1 MAELFTEFAQRGRT
15 MRNRIALSPM
25 CMYSSED
32 GFANDW
38 HLVHLGARAAG
49 GCGLVMTE
57 ATAVEPQGRITPQD
71 LGIWK
76 EEHIE
81 TLAHV
86 VRVIQGQGALAAI
99 QLAHAGRKAGYFRPW
114 SPVRGVVPVEEGG
127 WTNQRGPSPVAFRE
141 GAPTPGEMSVAEIS
155 KVRDAFVQGARR
167 AHEAGFDVIELHSAH
182 GYLLHQFLSPISNQR
197 TDEYGGDFAGRTR
210 LHRELVSAVRAVLP
224 DDKPLWMRISATDW
238 VEGGWTI
245 EESVQL
251 ARELKARGLDL
262 MDVSSGGSTP
272 DAEIPVGPG
281 FQVPFAA
288 RIRAEGGIATGAVGM
303 LTTPEQADA
312 IVAEGQADV
321 VLLGRELLRN
331 PYWPLQAATT
341 LGVPA
346 PWPNPYQWA
355 VG

>member
-1 MAELFTEFAQRGRT
+1 MAALFTPFAQRGRT
-15 MRNRIALSPM
+15 MRNRVALSPM
-25 CMYSSED
+25 CMYSSHD

-71 LGIWK
+71 LGIWQD
-76 EEHIE
+76 EHIE

-86 VRVIQGQGALAAI
+86 VRVIQGHGALAAI
-99 QLAHAGRKAGYFRPW
+99 QLAHAGRKAGYYRPW

-141 GAPTPGEMSVAEIS
+141 GAPIPAEMSTAEIAE
-155 KVRDAFVQGARR
+155 VRDAFVQGARR

-182 GYLLHQFLSPISNQR
+182 GYLLHQFLSPISNRR

-210 LHRELVSAVRAVLP
+210 LHRELVREVRAILP
-224 DDKPLWMRISATDW
+224 EDKPLWMRISATDW

-251 ARELKARGLDL
+251 ARDLRALGLDL

-272 DAEIPVGPG
+272 DAEIPIGPG

-288 RIRAEGGIATGAVGM
+288 QIRAEADIATGAVGM
-303 LTTPEQADA
+303 LTTPEQANA

-331 PYWPLQAATT
+331 PYWPLQAASA

-346 PWPNPYQWA
+346 PWPDPYQWA

>member
-1 MAELFTEFAQRGRT
+1 MAALFTPFAQRGRT
-15 MRNRIALSPM
+15 MRNRVALSPM
-25 CMYSSED
+25 CMYSSHD

-71 LGIWK
+71 LGIWQD
-76 EEHIE
+76 EHIE
-81 TLAHV
+81 TLSHV
-86 VRVIQGQGALAAI
+86 VRVIQGHGALAAI
-99 QLAHAGRKAGYFRPW
+99 QLAHAGRKAGYYRPW

-141 GAPTPGEMSVAEIS
+141 GAPTPAEMSTAEIAE
-155 KVRDAFVQGARR
+155 VRDAFVQGARR

-182 GYLLHQFLSPISNQR
+182 GYLLHQFLSPISNRR

-210 LHRELVSAVRAVLP
+210 LHRELVREVRAILP
-224 DDKPLWMRISATDW
+224 EDKPLWMRISATDW

-251 ARELKARGLDL
+251 ARDLRALGLDL

-272 DAEIPVGPG
+272 DAEIPIGPG

-288 RIRAEGGIATGAVGM
+288 QIRAEADIATGAVGM

-331 PYWPLQAATT
+331 PYWPLQAASA

-346 PWPNPYQWA
+346 PWPDPYQWA

>member
-1 MAELFTEFAQRGRT
+1 MAELFTPFAQRGRT
-15 MRNRIALSPM
+15 MRNRVALSPM
-25 CMYSSED
+25 CMYSSQD

-76 EEHIE
+76 DEHIE
-81 TLAHV
+81 TLGHV
-86 VRVIQGQGALAAI
+86 VRVIQGHGALAAI
-99 QLAHAGRKAGYFRPW
+99 QLAHAGRKAGYYRPW
-114 SPVRGVVPVEEGG
+114 SPVRGVVPVEQGG

-141 GAPTPGEMSVAEIS
+141 GAPTPAEMSVREIAE
-155 KVRDAFVQGARR
+155 VRNAFVQGARR

-210 LHRELVSAVRAVLP
+210 LHRELVRGVRAVLP
-224 DDKPLWMRISATDW
+224 EDKPLWMRISATDW

-245 EESVQL
+245 VESVQL
-251 ARELKARGLDL
+251 ARDLKALGLDL

-288 RIRAEGGIATGAVGM
+288 RIRAEAGIATGAVGM
-303 LTTPEQADA
+303 LTTPEQAEA

-331 PYWPLQAATT
+331 PYWPLQAASA

-346 PWPNPYQWA
+346 PWPDPYQWA

>member
-1 MAELFTEFAQRGRT
+1 MAALFTPFAQRGRT
-15 MRNRIALSPM
+15 MRNRVALSPM
-25 CMYSSED
+25 CMYSSHD

-71 LGIWK
+71 LGIWQD
-76 EEHIE
+76 EHIE

-86 VRVIQGQGALAAI
+86 VRVIQGHGALAAI
-99 QLAHAGRKAGYFRPW
+99 QLAHAGRKAGYYRPW
-114 SPVRGVVPVEEGG
+114 SPVRGVVPVEDGG

-141 GAPTPGEMSVAEIS
+141 GAPTPAEMSTAEIAE
-155 KVRDAFVQGARR
+155 VRDAFVQGARR

-182 GYLLHQFLSPISNQR
+182 GYLLHQFLSPISNRR

-210 LHRELVSAVRAVLP
+210 LHRELVREVRAILP
-224 DDKPLWMRISATDW
+224 EDKPLWMRISATDW

-251 ARELKARGLDL
+251 ARDLRALGLDL

-272 DAEIPVGPG
+272 DAEIPIGPG

-288 RIRAEGGIATGAVGM
+288 QIRAEAEIATGAVGM

-331 PYWPLQAATT
+331 PYWPLQAASA
-341 LGVPA
+341 LGAPA
-346 PWPNPYQWA
+346 PWPDPYQWA